1 MPERELSNVIAMQKN
16 MFFFLCSWKTKKLCF
31 CCCVWIV
38 FAKFNFF
45 LGSRRPFSYVF
56 MNFTLLWGC
65 VRSVLV
71 FRSFCA
77 VCGICIFHCL
87 VGAWRE
93 VRFSLFITVTW
104 NPLKT
109 KGLESALWHKKSR
122 FYRMFLKSGKHSS
135 SSNIS
140 HFINIHRFLHSK
152 YVAIS
157 WASVSSSNGS
167 LNFFNLT
174 PGNNRYR
181 HAENTTPK
189 RSMVARYRH
198 LSKIGSDR
206 RLIPVNRP
214 ESPFEFWDP
223 RVGSFNEVLFFGA
236 VGYLKRSR
244 TGMMDSSHLLML
256 IIWPLFFW
264 SDLKP
269 KKHVFHKLFFTPAY
283 FWIVSQ
289 KSGTFIFFN
298 PAWLLK
304 QLHSLCDLL
313 SLTRNQIWL
322 PR

>member
-1 MPERELSNVIAMQKN
+1 MLPFRGHPSHLQNG
-16 MFFFLCSWKTKKLCF
+16 FLWTS
-31 CCCVWIV
+31 
-38 FAKFNFF
+38 
-45 LGSRRPFSYVF
+45 S
-56 MNFTLLWGC
+56 TLPR
-65 VRSVLV
+65 VT
-71 FRSFCA
+71 
-77 VCGICIFHCL
+77 
-87 VGAWRE
+87 
-93 VRFSLFITVTW
+93 TVTGM
-104 NPLKT
+104 PKT
-109 KGLESALWHKKSR
+109 PPQNGPW
-122 FYRMFLKSGKHSS
+122 FLPG
-135 SSNIS
+135 
-140 HFINIHRFLHSK
+140 SK
-152 YVAIS
+152 AP
-157 WASVSSSNGS
+157 AS
-167 LNFFNLT
+167 FED
-174 PGNNRYR
+174 R
-181 HAENTTPK
+181 
-189 RSMVARYRH
+189 
-198 LSKIGSDR
+198 SDR

-214 ESPFEFWDP
+214 ESPLEFWTK

>member
-1 MPERELSNVIAMQKN
+1 MTINVHFPLLLEMPERELSNVIAMQKKHV
-16 MFFFLCSWKTKKLCF
+16 FFLCSWKTKKLCF

-157 WASVSSSNGS
+157 WY
-167 LNFFNLT
+167 F
-174 PGNNRYR
+174 
-181 HAENTTPK
+181 
-189 RSMVARYRH
+189 
-198 LSKIGSDR
+198 
-206 RLIPVNRP
+206 RLIFKTVRWT
-214 ESPFEFWDP
+214 SSTLP
-223 RVGSFNEVLFFGA
+223 RVTTI
-236 VGYLKRSR
+236 
-244 TGMMDSSHLLML
+244 TGM
-256 IIWPLFFW
+256 
-264 SDLKP
+264 P
-269 KKHVFHKLFFTPAY
+269 KTPPQNGP
-283 FWIVSQ
+283 W
-289 KSGTFIFFN
+289 
-298 PAWLLK
+298 
-304 QLHSLCDLL
+304 
-313 SLTRNQIWL
+313 
-322 PR
+322 